1 MKNGSKNIRNF
12 CIIAHI
18 DHGKSTLADRFLEVT
33 KTISEREMK
42 HGQMLDTMELEQ
54 ERGITIKLQPVRM
67 YWDKED
73 TNYQLNLIDTPGH
86 VDFSYEVSRS
96 LAACEG
102 AILVV
107 DATQGIQAQTLANS
121 YMAIE
126 HDLEIIPVLNK
137 IDLPAADVE
146 RRTQELVNA
155 FGFKAEE
162 ILQISAKEGTGVEA
176 LLNHVIEK
184 VPAPVPAGAPQGTK
198 ALIFDSLY
206 DSYRGVV
213 AYVRV
218 MDGSLKRGD
227 KIRFLNTKAEA
238 DVLEVGYL
246 QLKME
251 KCDVLEEGEVGY
263 LITGVKAVHDARVG
277 DTVWKAGDSG
287 ELPANVMP
295 LPGYK
300 KVTPFVFASVYCT
313 DGSDFPILRDAL
325 DKLSLNDSALSF
337 EPEQSTA
344 LGHGFRC
351 GFLGL
356 LHLDIVQERLEREY
370 DLDLIITA
378 PGVSYYILSADGQ
391 EELISNPAF
400 LPDANYYT
408 EIREPWVSVEVLV
421 PKDYVGGVMKLLD
434 ESRGVSKG
442 IKYLD
447 ETRVQ
452 LTYEVPLAEI
462 VMDFYDQ
469 LKSATAGY
477 ASMSY
482 EFLEYR
488 AGKLVKLDML
498 VAGDKL
504 EALSTIV
511 HKDAAHH
518 RGILICKKLK
528 DLLPKMQFE
537 VPIQAAIG
545 SKIVARETLGA
556 MRKDVTAGLY
566 GGDVSRKKKVLAK
579 QKKGKKR
586 MKQMGK
592 VNVPQEAF
600 MAVLRRE

>member
-1 MKNGSKNIRNF
+1 MTHQPKNIRNF
-12 CIIAHI
+12 SIIAHI

-33 KTISEREMK
+33 KTIAARDMK

-67 YWDKED
+67 YWDKD
-73 TNYQLNLIDTPGH
+73 GTNYQLNLIDTPGH

-126 HDLEIIPVLNK
+126 HNLEIIPVLNK
-137 IDLPAADVE
+137 IDLPAAEVE

-155 FGFKAEE
+155 FGFKPEE
-162 ILQISAKEGTGVEA
+162 ILHISAKQGTGVEA
-176 LLNHVIEK
+176 LLNHVIEHVPPPK
-184 VPAPVPAGAPQGTK
+184 VRGNVEGAK

-218 MDGSLKRGD
+218 VEGSLKRGD
-227 KIRFLNTKAEA
+227 KIRFLNTRAEA
-238 DVLEVGYL
+238 EVLEVGYL

-251 KCDVLEEGEVGY
+251 KSDCLSEGEVGY
-263 LITGVKAVHDARVG
+263 LITGVKAVRDARVG
-277 DTVWKAGDSG
+277 DTVWCAGTSG
-287 ELPANVMP
+287 KTAAEIKP

-300 KVTPFVFASVYCT
+300 KVTPFVFASIYCT
-313 DGSDFPILRDAL
+313 DGADFPLLRDAL

-337 EPEQSTA
+337 EAEQSTA

-370 DLDLIITA
+370 DLDLIVTA
-378 PGVSYYILSADGQ
+378 PGVSYIIQRSDG
-391 EELISNPAF
+391 EDELISNPAF
-400 LPDANYYT
+400 LPDSNYYN
-408 EIREPWVSVEVLV
+408 EIREPWVSVEILV
-421 PKDYVGGVMKLLD
+421 PKDFVGGVMKLLD
-434 ESRGVSKG
+434 ESRGVSNS

-447 ETRVQ
+447 ESRVQ

-469 LKSATAGY
+469 LKSATSGY

-537 VPIQAAIG
+537 IPIQASIG